1 MKVLF
6 HSRANNPLFFLYLT
20 CFSFIFKPG
29 MPSKPE
35 SILKDL
41 EGNKFA
47 PIYFLQ
53 GEEPYFIDKIT
64 GFIENNALAPQDRS
78 FNQTVMYGKDAT
90 MESILTNAKR
100 FPMMADRQVVI
111 VKEAQNVF
119 ELGKELGDQ
128 QLIAYIKNPLPSTIL
143 VFAYKYK
150 VLDGRKALAKELD
163 KKAILVKSDKV
174 PEYKLAPYIE
184 QYVKSKGHT
193 IETKACQILTESIG
207 NNMEVLTNEID
218 KMIINFN
225 EPEQINSGHIQQYI
239 GISKDFNNFELTK
252 ALSYK
257 DVLKANTIINYFGQN
272 SKAHPVIPIL
282 ALLFIHFSRLL
293 LVKANKSLGERELAS
308 VIKVN
313 PYFVKEYTIAAK
325 NYSLGKIID
334 VIGYLREA
342 DLRSKGVIATNS
354 VEDSQILKELIFKI
368 LH

>member
-6 HSRANNPLFFLYLT
+6 HSTVNNALFFLYLN
-20 CFSFIFKPG
+20 CFCFIFKSG
-29 MPSKPE
+29 MASKPE
-35 SILKDL
+35 SILKEL
-41 EGNKFA
+41 EANKFA

-64 GFIENNALAPQDRS
+64 DFIENNALAPQDRS
-78 FNQTVMYGKDAT
+78 FNQTIMYGKESTIA
-90 MESILTNAKR
+90 SILTNAKR

-119 ELGKELGDQ
+119 EIGKENGDQ
-128 QLIAYIKNPLPSTIL
+128 QLIAYINNPLPSTIL
-143 VFAYKYK
+143 VFVYKYK
-150 VLDGRKALAKELD
+150 TLDGRKALAKELD

-174 PEYKLAPYIE
+174 PEYKLSPYIE
-184 QYVKSKGHT
+184 QYVKSKGHS
-193 IETKACQILTESIG
+193 IETKACQILAESIG

-225 EPEQINSGHIQQYI
+225 EPVKINPGHIQQYI

-257 DVLKANTIINYFGQN
+257 DVNKANTIINYFGQN
-272 SKAHPVIPIL
+272 IKFHPLIPIL
-282 ALLFIHFSRLL
+282 TLLYIHFSRLL
-293 LVKANKSLGERELAS
+293 LVKANKNLGERELAGL
-308 VIKVN
+308 IKVN

-334 VIGYLREA
+334 VVGYLKEA
-342 DLRSKGVIATNS
+342 DLRSKGVTTSNA
-354 VEDSQILKELIFKI
+354 VDDSQILKELIFKI